1 MYIYIVVVAK
11 VLDIKLNWLSIKK
24 DFCDSICMSCVCIL
38 SLVVNSQKV
47 VLNLR
52 HFE

>member
-1 MYIYIVVVAK
+1 MYIYIVVVAT
-11 VLDIKLNWLSIKK
+11 VLEKKLAVNKK
-24 DFCDSICMSCVCIL
+24 KKLCDSICMSCVCIL

-47 VLNLR
+47 SLR

>member
-1 MYIYIVVVAK
+1 MYIYIVVVAT
-11 VLDIKLNWLSIKK
+11 VLDIKLAVNKK
-24 DFCDSICMSCVCIL
+24 KKLCDSICMSCVCIL

-47 VLNLR
+47 SLR

>member
-1 MYIYIVVVAK
+1 MYIYIVVVAT
-11 VLDIKLNWLSIKK
+11 VLDIKLAVNKK
-24 DFCDSICMSCVCIL
+24 KNFCDSIRMSCVCIL